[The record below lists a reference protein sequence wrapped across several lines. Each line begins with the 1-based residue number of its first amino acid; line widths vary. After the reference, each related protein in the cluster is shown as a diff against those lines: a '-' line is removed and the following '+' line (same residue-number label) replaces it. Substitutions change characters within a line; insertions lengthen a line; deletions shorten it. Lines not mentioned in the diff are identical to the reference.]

1 MVLEGGQ
8 FYLME
13 HHGSLCW
20 LLLLLPFYL
29 LLLIKSFS
37 YQTQSI
43 PRATACH
50 KKLHQQFFVL
60 TEYTENMVNIA
71 KSLES
76 LKDFLV
82 LMAQDDF

>member
-1 MVLEGGQ
+1 MFLV
-8 FYLME
+8 
-13 HHGSLCW
+13 
-20 LLLLLPFYL
+20 LLLVLFATTLDKIVFLPNKVYTKGNSL
-29 LLLIKSFS
+29 PQKTSP
-37 YQTQSI
+37 TV
-43 PRATACH
+43 
-50 KKLHQQFFVL
+50 FVL